1 MPSFSYRANI
11 EGNQP
16 LPMEISAGNP
26 AFDLEEDEVK
36 VEESDDEEDV
46 PAQPTRSVVIDEKL
60 SGYSVSEGKL
70 AGDEKWDEIAEL
82 QSDSR
87 YRLFSKPV

>member
-16 LPMEISAGNP
+16 LPMEISIGNP

-46 PAQPTRSVVIDEKL
+46 PAQPTRSVVID
-60 SGYSVSEGKL
+60 
-70 AGDEKWDEIAEL
+70 DEIAEL

-87 YRLFSKPV
+87 YRLFSKPDTCLCF

>member
-1 MPSFSYRANI
+1 MPSFLYRANI

-16 LPMEISAGNP
+16 LPMEISIGNP
-26 AFDLEEDEVK
+26 AFDIEEDEVK

-46 PAQPTRSVVIDEKL
+46 PAQPTRSVVID
-60 SGYSVSEGKL
+60 
-70 AGDEKWDEIAEL
+70 DEIAEL